1 MSEQEHPL
9 EQMKLDA
16 DNLYREDTYTDRQM
30 GTLHVLTPVT
40 SKGETD
46 ANRATIFMGAT
57 QLMTPYGAMPLNFE
71 IEADSLEQALEK
83 FGETAK
89 QALDRTIEEA
99 KQYQRDQASS
109 IVIPDAATT
118 SKIQLK

>member
-1 MSEQEHPL
+1 MSEQENPL
-9 EQMKLDA
+9 EQMKLDTE
-16 DNLYREDTYTDRQM
+16 NLYREETYTDRKM
-30 GTLHVLTPVT
+30 GTLHILKPVT
-40 SKGETD
+40 PQGEPD
-46 ANRATIFMGAT
+46 SARDILYMGST

-71 IEADSLEQALEK
+71 IEADSLEQALEQ

-89 QALDRTIEEA
+89 QTLDRTIEEA

-118 SKIQLK
+118 GKIQL

>member
-1 MSEQEHPL
+1 MSEPDHPL
-9 EQMKLDA
+9 EQMKMDI
-16 DNLYREDTYTDRQM
+16 DNLYREETYTDRQM
-30 GTLHVLTPVT
+30 GTLHVLTPVD

-46 ANRATIFMGAT
+46 AGRNTVYLGST

-71 IEADSLEQALEK
+71 IEAESLEQALEK
-83 FGETAK
+83 FGENAQ
-89 QALDRTIEEA
+89 QALERTIEEA
-99 KQYQRDQASS
+99 KQYQLDQASS

>member
-1 MSEQEHPL
+1 MSEQDLPL
-9 EQMKLDA
+9 EQMKMDV
-16 DNLYREDTYTDRQM
+16 DNLYREETYTDRQM
-30 GTLHVLTPVT
+30 GTLHVLTPVDN
-40 SKGETD
+40 KGEADSGRDTVY
-46 ANRATIFMGAT
+46 MGST

-99 KQYQRDQASS
+99 KQYQREQASS